1 MQLRLKSTKL
11 YTSLVGFPRTPRST
25 RITWRNRTK
34 GRDFLDLGFELN
46 IFLRDVMK
54 NIIKQDG
61 DNTFSHNRPFYRYGG
76 HIELIRFK
84 EYYGMP
90 RGRMSM
96 IRYTRSAFTRVF
108 RANFS
113 LSFPKKDCS
122 GKKRSLCLFS
132 M

>member
-46 IFLRDVMK
+46 IFLRDVME

-76 HIELIRFK
+76 HIELIRLRSIM
-84 EYYGMP
+84 ECPG
-90 RGRMSM
+90 GMSM
-96 IRYTRSAFTRVF
+96 IRFTRSAFTRAF

-113 LSFPKKDCS
+113 LNFPKKDCN
-122 GKKRSLCLFS
+122 GKKRSLCRFC